1 MNRFA
6 LIVSSLLLFQ
16 SAAFAIGPTYSGSWY
31 NPEQD
36 GHGFSVEYT
45 VLDDGT
51 PLVVAY
57 WYVYDTEGNPIF
69 LIGTGE
75 PEEDN
80 TVTLEFV
87 APHGMKFGEFDP
99 ESTVRED
106 GGTGV
111 FAFENEES
119 GTFNYEPSVWIADAY
134 GLSAI
139 SIPVKMLLEVAHP
152 NDEPPTGEPVPLIGF
167 WSGRM
172 VYDREYTGDDVCYDA
187 DVTLRIEPDD
197 EFGEIVS
204 ITVNRDAGGQEI
216 YLPFNTHLSSDGY
229 VADSFRVFGGR
240 TDYSL
245 LFNTQGYAEGVWTE
259 YFDDCSGL
267 WSFTKD

>member
-1 MNRFA
+1 
-6 LIVSSLLLFQ
+6 
-16 SAAFAIGPTYSGSWY
+16 
-31 NPEQD
+31 
-36 GHGFSVEYT
+36 
-45 VLDDGT
+45 
-51 PLVVAY
+51 
-57 WYVYDTEGNPIF
+57 
-69 LIGTGE
+69 
-75 PEEDN
+75 
-80 TVTLEFV
+80 
-87 APHGMKFGEFDP
+87 
-99 ESTVRED
+99 
-106 GGTGV
+106 
-111 FAFENEES
+111 
-119 GTFNYEPSVWIADAY
+119 
-134 GLSAI
+134 
-139 SIPVKMLLEVAHP
+139 
-152 NDEPPTGEPVPLIGF
+152 
-167 WSGRM
+167 M

-259 YFDDCSGL
+259 YFDNCSGL